1 MTANTVLTR
10 RIGDI
15 EVPAPGR
22 WEIDPLHSN
31 VQFIARHMMISKV
44 RGTFREF
51 RGTIDIAEDPTQS
64 SVEATIMAASIDT
77 GDRKR
82 DEHLRSADFLDVEHY
97 PEIRYRSTS
106 VQPADGDQWR
116 VDGDLTVNDI
126 TRPISLNVE
135 FCGVATD
142 PWGNARAGFLGTTEI
157 NRHDFD
163 ITWNQA
169 LETGGY
175 LVGKGIRVEI
185 DVEAVR
191 SAAE

>member
-22 WEIDPLHSN
+22 WEIDPMHSN

-51 RGTIDIAEDPTQS
+51 HGTIEIAEDPTQS

-97 PEIRYRSTS
+97 PQIRYRSRS
-106 VQPADGDQWR
+106 VQPADGDQWH
-116 VDGDLTVNDI
+116 VDGDLTVKDI

-175 LVGKGIRVEI
+175 LVGKGVKVEI

-191 SAAE
+191 SAGE

>member
-1 MTANTVLTR
+1 M
-10 RIGDI
+10 G
-15 EVPAPGR
+15 
-22 WEIDPLHSN
+22 H
-31 VQFIARHMMISKV
+31 
-44 RGTFREF
+44 
-51 RGTIDIAEDPTQS
+51 
-64 SVEATIMAASIDT
+64 
-77 GDRKR
+77 
-82 DEHLRSADFLDVEHY
+82 FLDVEHY

-116 VDGDLTVNDI
+116 VDGDLTVKDI

-175 LVGKGIRVEI
+175 LVGKGVRVEI

-191 SAAE
+191 SAGE

>member
-1 MTANTVLTR
+1 MTQATLASQSPNQVVRPPVGVWT
-10 RIGDI
+10 IG
-15 EVPAPGR
+15 PA
-22 WEIDPLHSN
+22 HSS
-31 VQFIARHMMISKV
+31 VEFVVRHLMISKV

-116 VDGDLTVNDI
+116 VDGDLTVKDI

-175 LVGKGIRVEI
+175 LVGKGVRVEI

-191 SAAE
+191 SAGE